1 MHEKNIYLRILV
13 NTLLCIILFLLI
25 IFALPKV
32 IVFFMPFVIAIIISA
47 VANPM
52 ISFLERRVK
61 ILRKHSSAIVIVLAI
76 VLIIGLMILL
86 IYLLYRMGRSLFD
99 ERNDIMSTLTAFLDN
114 LTYSLRDFIALLPAD
129 VQSYFSNL
137 SGNLQTSTQSYFS
150 HLSETL
156 PTKILAFFD
165 FSMTPEFISDAGAYL
180 GNFGE
185 VLVLTII
192 TILASYFL
200 IADRNKHVTFIH
212 KHVPKSIQDGYL
224 MITNNIKTAVGGYF
238 KAQFKI
244 MLVLLVIMYIVFKIM
259 HVRYSFLIALG
270 IAFLDF
276 LPIFG
281 TGAIIWPWTI
291 ICLVTGEYLNAI
303 LLIVL
308 YIACQLIK
316 QLLQPKMVGD
326 SIGIS
331 PLITLIF
338 MFIGFRFKGVTG
350 MILGIPIGMI
360 LISFYNVGAFD
371 RLIRG
376 FKIIA
381 NAINEYR
388 KF

>member
-13 NTLLCIILFLLI
+13 NTLLCIILLLLI

-32 IVFFMPFVIAIIISA
+32 LVFFMPFVIAIIISA
-47 VANPM
+47 LANPM
-52 ISFLERRVK
+52 ISFLERKVK
-61 ILRKHSSAIVIVLAI
+61 ILRKHSSAIIIVLAI
-76 VLIIGLMILL
+76 ALIIGFMIL
-86 IYLLYRMGRSLFD
+86 IVYALYRMGRDLF
-99 ERNDIMSTLTAFLDN
+99 EQRTDIINTLTNFLDN
-114 LTYSLRDFIALLPAD
+114 LGVSLKGVTDILPVD
-129 VQSYFSNL
+129 VQNYFNNL
-137 SGNLQTSTQSYFS
+137 SENLQTALLDAVNVSITPSF
-150 HLSETL
+150 LSE
-156 PTKILAFFD
+156 
-165 FSMTPEFISDAGAYL
+165 AGGFL
-180 GNFGE
+180 GRFGNAI
-185 VLVLTII
+185 VMIII

-224 MITNNIKTAVGGYF
+224 MITDNIKTAVGGYF

-244 MLVLLVIMYIVFKIM
+244 MLVLIVIMYIVFKIM
-259 HVRYSFLIALG
+259 HVKYSFLIALG
-270 IAFLDF
+270 TAVLDF

-281 TGAIIWPWTI
+281 TGAILWPWTI
-291 ICLVTGEYLNAI
+291 VCLITGEYLNAS
-303 LLIVL
+303 LLVVL
-308 YIACQLIK
+308 YVACQLVK

-331 PLITLIF
+331 PMATLVF
-338 MFIGFRFKGVTG
+338 MFIGFQLKGVLG
-350 MILGIPIGMI
+350 MIIGIPVGMI

-381 NAINEYR
+381 TAINEYR